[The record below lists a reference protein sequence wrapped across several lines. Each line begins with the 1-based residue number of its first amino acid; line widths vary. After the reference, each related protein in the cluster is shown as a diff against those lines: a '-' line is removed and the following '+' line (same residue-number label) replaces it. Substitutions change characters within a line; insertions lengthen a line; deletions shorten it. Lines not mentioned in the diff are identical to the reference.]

1 MTNTTLLREKIDESG
16 YKLRFVAKK
25 IGITYQGFLK
35 KINNESEFK
44 ASEIQGLKE
53 LLNLTDE
60 ERDKFTKLLASGMTD
75 SFRYVYPDLT
85 GAYSWWSYRGRAR
98 ENNAGW
104 RIDYFLVSEC
114 LKANI
119 DKAFICSEIMGS
131 DHCPVGLD
139 LKW

>member
-1 MTNTTLLREKIDESG
+1 MTNTALLREKIDESG

-60 ERDKFTKLLASGMTD
+60 ERDKIFFYPLCRFIIYKKGGEQDEKSDCG
-75 SFRYVYPDLT
+75 VY
-85 GAYSWWSYRGRAR
+85 
-98 ENNAGW
+98 
-104 RIDYFLVSEC
+104 
-114 LKANI
+114 
-119 DKAFICSEIMGS
+119 
-131 DHCPVGLD
+131 
-139 LKW
+139 